1 MSIKIKLKPIKRI
14 FFNPSNGY
22 KVLSCEPVGS
32 YPNLMLNQYNNFTLA
47 GTNLGMVD
55 VGDEYEL
62 EIRENQRAKYPASYV
77 LVGFAD
83 INVSAE
89 GIKITPEQELKMKH
103 TLILFRWYLMVV
115 KKKLTTR
122 KFTMLAL
129 FGLKSM

>member
-1 MSIKIKLKPIKRI
+1 MSLKVKLIPIREI

-32 YPNLMLNQYNNFTLA
+32 YPNLTLNQYNSFTLA

-55 VGDEYEL
+55 VGEEYEL

-83 INVSAE
+83 INVSVE
-89 GIKITPEQELKMKH
+89 GIKITPEQE
-103 TLILFRWYLMVV
+103 
-115 KKKLTTR
+115 
-122 KFTMLAL
+122 
-129 FGLKSM
+129 

>member
-32 YPNLMLNQYNNFTLA
+32 YPNLMLNSYNNFTLA
-47 GTNLGMVD
+47 GTNLGMSRWA
-55 VGDEYEL
+55 DEYEL

-83 INVSAE
+83 IDVSA
-89 GIKITPEQELKMKH
+89 GG
-103 TLILFRWYLMVV
+103 Y
-115 KKKLTTR
+115 
-122 KFTMLAL
+122 
-129 FGLKSM
+129 

>member
-22 KVLSCEPVGS
+22 KVLSCEPIGS
-32 YPNLMLNQYNNFTLA
+32 YPNLMLNSYNNFTLA

-83 INVSAE
+83 IDVSAE
-89 GIKITPEQELKMKH
+89 GIKITPEQELK
-103 TLILFRWYLMVV
+103 ILRHICDGNQPKYD
-115 KKKLTTR
+115 T
-122 KFTMLAL
+122 
-129 FGLKSM
+129 